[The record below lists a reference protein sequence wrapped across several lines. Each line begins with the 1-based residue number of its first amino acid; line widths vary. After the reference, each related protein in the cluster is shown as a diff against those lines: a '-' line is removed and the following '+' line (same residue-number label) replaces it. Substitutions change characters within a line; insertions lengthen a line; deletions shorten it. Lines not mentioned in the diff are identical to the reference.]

1 MCGVRNFLPASRHPA
16 NGASRI
22 WCWISHKHLII
33 ESCFQHN
40 HHQKTSLVRSL
51 LLLKEKWFR
60 MDRREEAVVRPEK
73 ELIWF
78 QNIQTSFYKRT
89 EKDEEQRSLFL
100 KQTRAT
106 CWCTNAVTHV
116 MKNIDDAET
125 KKTLRGQASSQSEG
139 FFLIFI

>member
-1 MCGVRNFLPASRHPA
+1 
-16 NGASRI
+16 
-22 WCWISHKHLII
+22 
-33 ESCFQHN
+33 
-40 HHQKTSLVRSL
+40 
-51 LLLKEKWFR
+51 

-89 EKDEEQRSLFL
+89 EKDEEQKSLFL